1 MERLGGEGRPDIFI
15 DFAHSPDSLER
26 VLRVLRGFHP
36 RRLLCVFGCGGD
48 RDRSKRAPMGRIAA
62 SLADQVFLTSDN
74 PRSESP
80 AAIARD
86 ILSGVEQSG
95 HISVIHDRQQA
106 ISSALAA
113 AGPEDI
119 VLVAGKGH
127 EKTQEIAGVK
137 SPCSDRAIVL
147 QWLQAS

>member
-1 MERLGGEGRPDIFI
+1 
-15 DFAHSPDSLER
+15 
-26 VLRVLRGFHP
+26 
-36 RRLLCVFGCGGD
+36 
-48 RDRSKRAPMGRIAA
+48 MGRIAA

-86 ILSGVEQSG
+86 ILSGVEQSAN
-95 HISVIHDRQQA
+95 INVIDDRRQA
-106 ISSALAA
+106 ILSALVA

-137 SPCSDRAIVL
+137 SPSSDRAIVL